1 MESTQS
7 ATGTVSEKATSLK
20 IRYRGTQAYGQLD
33 NLSISYQPTK
43 WPTFAQGSKIL
54 ATAEVKP
61 VTFEAFQGVY
71 FSQHSTFINKPKKN
85 KNQFGPGRSKRVQRG
100 GIRQN
105 IFSNDGK
112 DRPKVNSPSENSE
125 TRREDNV
132 ESGPIVSHSA
142 QQSLTAVTL
151 KSPKGEMDRDT
162 VDVQLL
168 REGAQFEEGRHL
180 QATVKSKTCVEGNN
194 SMMSHPRTNTKGQLM
209 GDLTSNGSIAAPISL
224 KTGDSGFYDQYATNS
239 ARSSEFC
246 SLLSPSVEL
255 DGGTLEVQELRE
267 HVLLEETK
275 PEQVREENIISEK
288 HEKKLM
294 LQKQTI
300 TGAQLKEDL
309 APDDSA
315 TTSVSLEPDASASY
329 KLNSEK
335 EITQSHVRNIVADES
350 LEMLMIFQSEAQA
363 ITDRQLTKISS
374 ATADLCIQDKQHLI
388 SSTGDTGSCKGKKD
402 FVILHADCDTGRS
415 HDYKEHLEDI
425 TRDANINPPLSVD
438 LYSSIDVNKPGL
450 QGLKALYDKY
460 RYILVFVTRA
470 FEYDNYAKFQNEIVQ
485 TFGLQSGSECAYRVL
500 PVWREYEK
508 SHSTII
514 ALKCLP
520 GFPYVWFVSKPAMKR
535 SYIDIVKT
543 TVVKSRLEIP

>member
-7 ATGTVSEKATSLK
+7 ATSTVSEKATSLK
-20 IRYRGTQAYGQLD
+20 IRYRGTQAGGQHD
-33 NLSISYQPTK
+33 NQSISEQPTK
-43 WPTFAQGSKIL
+43 CPTSAQGSKSS

-61 VTFEAFQGVY
+61 VTFEAFQDVP

-85 KNQFGPGRSKRVQRG
+85 KNQFGPGMSKRVQKG
-100 GIRQN
+100 GIRQT

-112 DRPKVNSPSENSE
+112 DRPKVNSASENSE
-125 TRREDNV
+125 SRREDNV
-132 ESGPIVSHSA
+132 ESGPNVSHSA

-151 KSPKGEMDRDT
+151 MSPKGEMDRDT

-180 QATVKSKTCVEGNN
+180 QATVKSKTCVNDNN

-209 GDLTSNGSIAAPISL
+209 GDLTSNGSTAAPISL
-224 KTGDSGFYDQYATNS
+224 ETGDHNATNS

-267 HVLLEETK
+267 HVLLEETE
-275 PEQVREENIISEK
+275 PEQVREENINSEK
-288 HEKKLM
+288 HENKLM

-300 TGAQLKEDL
+300 TGVQSKEDL

-329 KLNSEK
+329 KLNSEE
-335 EITQSHVRNIVADES
+335 EITQIHVRNIVADES

-363 ITDRQLTKISS
+363 ITDKQLTKISS
-374 ATADLCIQDKQHLI
+374 ATADLCIQDKQHLR
-388 SSTGDTGSCKGKKD
+388 SSTGDMGSCEGKKD
-402 FVILHADCDTGRS
+402 FVILHADCDTERT

-425 TRDANINPPLSVD
+425 TRDANIRPPLSVD

-450 QGLKALYDKY
+450 QGLEKLYDTY
-460 RYILVFVTRA
+460 RNILVFVTRA
-470 FEYDNYAKFQNEIVQ
+470 FESDYYAKFQNEIVQ
-485 TFGLQSGSECAYRVL
+485 TFSLQSGPECAYRVL
-500 PVWREYEK
+500 QVWREYEK
-508 SHSTII
+508 KHSTII

-520 GFPYVWFVSKPAMKR
+520 GFPYVRFAGKPAMKR

-543 TVVKSRLEIP
+543 TVVKSRREIP